1 MRLIRRGK
9 IGIDPSHTDGTRIGT
24 MTSKKK
30 RAFQFG
36 GASGLLLCA
45 MADGALAQDA
55 TVPAASTQLPEI
67 TVTAPSPIVRRK
79 PVVPSRTPARV
90 ARAAP
95 GQNRQPAAEPQ
106 PAPVAAA
113 PQPGV
118 LPVVTDQFATV
129 TVVPNEELRRSG
141 SATLGDLL
149 FSKPGITG
157 SSFAPGASSR
167 PIIRGLDVNRVGIV
181 ENGIGGGGA
190 SDLGE
195 DHFVPIDP
203 LANNQVEVIRG
214 PAALRYGS
222 TSIGGVVSA
231 TNNRIPDAL
240 PTCAAPFQSYGLP
253 TKAPL
258 ADVASPSC
266 VTVETRTAVSS
277 VDRGVEGGILLDA
290 GGGNFAVHADAYG
303 RKSSD
308 YNIPGYPYLFDQTR
322 PVNGRQPNSAAQAD
336 GASIGGSYIFDGGF
350 IGAAITQTDA
360 LYHIPGIDGADHL
373 TRIDAHQT
381 KITAKGE
388 YRPDSAAINAVR
400 FWAGATDYRHNEIG
414 LADPA
419 DLTTLGVRQT
429 FTNKE
434 QEARVEVQL
443 MPFNARFAEVTTAFG
458 LQAGHQDLTA
468 PSPDDPGTLFNGLWD
483 PNRNT
488 REAGYVF
495 NEFKFSEQTKAQIAG
510 RIEHVDLHGS
520 MPDFPADFLPDG
532 NPQVSTARNPSYTP
546 KSGSIGLIQNLP
558 NDLVASITA
567 QYVERAPKPAE
578 LFSRG
583 AHDATGT
590 FDIGNPNLTI
600 ETAKSVEIGLR
611 KATGPLRF
619 EATAYYTRFNNF
631 IFRRLT
637 GVMCDGNFE
646 SCGAP
651 DAELRQAVYS
661 QRDAIFRGGEFQS
674 QLDIGPLYGGIWGIE
689 DQFDIVR
696 ATFTDGTNVP
706 RIPPVRVGGG
716 VFWRDTNWFMRVN
729 LLHAFAQ
736 NDIAVIGETP
746 TAGYNLLKAEISYK
760 TKLDPSR
767 FGAREMFVGL
777 VGDNLLNEN
786 IRNSVSYTKDEVL
799 MPGLGVRAFANF
811 KF

>member
-1 MRLIRRGK
+1 MCG
-9 IGIDPSHTDGTRIGT
+9 S
-24 MTSKKK
+24 
-30 RAFQFG
+30 
-36 GASGLLLCA
+36 A
-45 MADGALAQDA
+45 MSQDA
-55 TVPAASTQLPEI
+55 TQSTQLPGI
-67 TVTAPSPIVRRK
+67 TVTAPSPIVRRN
-79 PVVPSRTPARV
+79 VTPARTPV
-90 ARAAP
+90 RVSRAVP
-95 GQNRQPAAEPQ
+95 GRNREPAAQPQ
-106 PAPVAAA
+106 PTPVAAA
-113 PQPGV
+113 PQQGV
-118 LPVVTDQFATV
+118 LPIVTDQFATV
-129 TVVPNEELRRSG
+129 TVVPNEEIRRDG
-141 SATLGDLL
+141 TAQLGDLL

-157 SSFAPGASSR
+157 STFAPGASSR
-167 PIIRGLDVNRVGIV
+167 PIIRGLDVNRVGII
-181 ENGIGGGGA
+181 ENGNNAGGA

-195 DHFVPIDP
+195 DHFVPVDP
-203 LANNQVEVIRG
+203 LATNQVEVIRG

-240 PTCAAPFQSYGLP
+240 PVCTAAPFQTYGLP
-253 TKAPL
+253 VKAPL
-258 ADVASPSC
+258 AGAEAPAC
-266 VTVETRTAVSS
+266 TAVETRTSLSS
-277 VDRGVEGGILLDA
+277 VDRGVDGGILLDT
-290 GGGNFAVHADAYG
+290 GGGNFAFHADAYG
-303 RKSSD
+303 RKASD
-308 YNIPGYPYLFDQTR
+308 YSIPSYPYLFDPTK
-322 PVNGRQPNSAAQAD
+322 PFNGRQPNSAMQAD
-336 GASIGGSYIFDGGF
+336 GASIGGSYIFQGGF
-350 IGAAITQTDA
+350 IGAAITQNDT
-360 LYHIPGIDGADHL
+360 LYHVPGIDGADHQ

-381 KITAKGE
+381 KITTKGE
-388 YRPDSAAINAVR
+388 YRPDSAAIDAIR

-443 MPFNARFAEVTTAFG
+443 MPFNARFATVTTAFG
-458 LQAGHQDLTA
+458 LQAGHQELTA
-468 PSPDDPGTLFNGLWD
+468 PSPDNPGALFNGLWD

-495 NEFKFSEQTKAQIAG
+495 NEFQFTPSTKAQIAG
-510 RIEHVDLHGS
+510 RIEHVDLFGS
-520 MPDFPADFLPDG
+520 TPNFPADFLPDG
-532 NPQVSTARNPSYTP
+532 NPQTSIARNLNFTP
-546 KSGSIGLIQNLP
+546 KSGSVGLLQNLP
-558 NDLVASITA
+558 YDLVGSITA

-583 AHDATGT
+583 PHDATAT

-611 KATGPLRF
+611 RATGPLRF
-619 EATAYYTRFNNF
+619 EATAYYTRFDNF

-637 GVMCDGNFE
+637 GVMCDGTFD

-651 DAELRQAVYS
+651 DAELKQAVYS
-661 QRDAIFRGGEFQS
+661 QRNAIFRGGEFQS
-674 QLDIGPLYGGIWGIE
+674 QLDISQFYGGTWGIE
-689 DQFDIVR
+689 NQFDIVR

-716 VFWRDTNWFMRVN
+716 AFWRDANWLVRVN

-760 TKLDPSR
+760 TKLDPVY
-767 FGAREMFVGL
+767 FGAREMIVGL
-777 VGDNLLNEN
+777 TGNNLLNAN

-799 MPGLGVRAFANF
+799 LPGIGVRAFANL